1 MEIIL
6 YYPCGPDVVN
16 HKGPHRR
23 GKKGQSQRRG
33 CSDERRVREREKERV
48 LKMLHLALKMR
59 K

>member
-1 MEIIL
+1 M

-48 LKMLHLALKMR
+48 LKMLYLALKMR